1 MMPRQPE
8 VPNFMGEAAILFMP
22 GRIVSWRRKYT
33 ATKRTRGSKKLR
45 GVKARS
51 EAAMPKKS
59 AGKYVVV
66 LVTCGSRAE
75 AQRIAR
81 EIVSRR
87 LAACANLL
95 EIPVQSVYRW
105 QGRVER
111 AREFLLLMKTS
122 VRRLPALEAEVERL
136 HSYDVP
142 EFIALPIVAGS
153 PKYLRWLAESL

>member
-1 MMPRQPE
+1 
-8 VPNFMGEAAILFMP
+8 
-22 GRIVSWRRKYT
+22 
-33 ATKRTRGSKKLR
+33 
-45 GVKARS
+45 
-51 EAAMPKKS
+51 MPKKR

-105 QGRVER
+105 QGKVER

-122 VRRLPALEAEVERL
+122 VRRLPALKAKVERL

>member
-1 MMPRQPE
+1 
-8 VPNFMGEAAILFMP
+8 
-22 GRIVSWRRKYT
+22 
-33 ATKRTRGSKKLR
+33 
-45 GVKARS
+45 
-51 EAAMPKKS
+51 MPKKR

-105 QGRVER
+105 QGKVER
-111 AREFLLLMKTS
+111 VREFLLLMKTS
-122 VRRLPALEAEVERL
+122 VRRLPALEAEVQRL

-153 PKYLRWLAESL
+153 QKYLHWLAECVNPEDK